1 MRSTGRLR
9 RSIKRVVAVQQHKDL
24 VESKVYSGSFKQ
36 TIPNEVWASGYHR
49 NKKHLSKVTLQYF
62 LDNNFCCVED
72 LVFYLLESKNTSDFA
87 LFGLLMK
94 WGRQK

>member
-1 MRSTGRLR
+1 MRNTGRLR
-9 RSIKRVVAVQQHKDL
+9 RSTKKVVVIGQHKDL
-24 VESKVYSGSFKQ
+24 VESKVFSCSFKQ
-36 TIPNEVWASGYHR
+36 TIPNEVWASGFHR
-49 NKKHLSKVTLQYF
+49 NRKHLSKVTLQYF

-72 LVFYLLESKNTSDFA
+72 IIFYLLESKSTSDFA